1 MKQQVIIKKNILE
14 FVRQNKKYNNINLIL
29 LKNYKNIKIDKN
41 DIFK

>member
-1 MKQQVIIKKNILE
+1 MKQQVIIKKDILE

>member
-29 LKNYKNIKIDKN
+29 LKNHKNIKIDKN